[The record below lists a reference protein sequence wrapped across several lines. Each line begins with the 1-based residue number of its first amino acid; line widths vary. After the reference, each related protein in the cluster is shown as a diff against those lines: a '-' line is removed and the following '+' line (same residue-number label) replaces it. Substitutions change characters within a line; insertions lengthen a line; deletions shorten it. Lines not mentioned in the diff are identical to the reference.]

1 VSAGPTTLRY
11 SAGRCVALRGAAW
24 RCVALRGA
32 ALRGAA
38 MDRFLVKR
46 GAPSG
51 AAANGERGGEPTA
64 KRHEGGQAAPRAG
77 GQSRLSD
84 CKKVVDL
91 GAVRAAQDALVKSH
105 NALLR
110 LDVQL
115 SRAEAPGGG
124 GGGARELEAAA
135 AARNTLERERGFE
148 ERALLS
154 ALGELEGMF
163 ISLECLELTRL
174 GKSVNKVAQGGSA
187 VPPAA
192 QGKAQALVAKWRAT
206 CDEAFKTRQRKQRD
220 EQQGRVPVLRRVN

>member
-1 VSAGPTTLRY
+1 
-11 SAGRCVALRGAAW
+11 
-24 RCVALRGA
+24 
-32 ALRGAA
+32 

-46 GAPSG
+46 AAGGAPGVG
-51 AAANGERGGEPTA
+51 AALDGDCGEPVA
-64 KRHEGGQAAPRAG
+64 KRRAGGGGDSGGAPRAG

-91 GAVRAAQDALVKSH
+91 GAVRAAQGALVKSH

-115 SRAEAPGGG
+115 SRRADAPGEGG
-124 GGGARELEAAA
+124 GDNEGGARTQESAA
-135 AARNTLERERGFE
+135 AARDALEREKGFE

-154 ALGELEGMF
+154 ALGELEGKF
-163 ISLECLELTRL
+163 ISLECLELTKL

-192 QGKAQALVAKWRAT
+192 QSKAQALVTKWRAT
-206 CDEAFKTRQRKQRD
+206 CVEAFNTRQRKQRD
-220 EQQGRVPVLRRVN
+220 EQEGRVPVMRRVA